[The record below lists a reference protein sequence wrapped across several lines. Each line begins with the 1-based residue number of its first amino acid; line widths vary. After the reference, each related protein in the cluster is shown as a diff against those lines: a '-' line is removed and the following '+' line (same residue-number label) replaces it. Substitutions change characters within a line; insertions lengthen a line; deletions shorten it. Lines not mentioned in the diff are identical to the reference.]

1 MTISDRIFEKLNE
14 IEMSQK
20 TFSEKTGISQSTIS
34 EWKSKRTNPTSEKI
48 MIICSVLSVTPEWLL
63 SGIENSGD
71 RGNKSSWYVIYKGTE
86 MGNMI
91 SRYHDMNEKQR
102 ERLMGYMEAIIALS
116 KGKDEEK

>member
-1 MTISDRIFEKLNE
+1 
-14 IEMSQK
+14 
-20 TFSEKTGISQSTIS
+20 
-34 EWKSKRTNPTSEKI
+34 
-48 MIICSVLSVTPEWLL
+48 
-63 SGIENSGD
+63 
-71 RGNKSSWYVIYKGTE
+71 